1 MPLICPSTTLPE
13 GFALKLLTRLEAFTK
28 PWISPPRAE
37 SSDSL
42 VTAAVPSNVTESTF
56 TKSDF
61 PPALS
66 VRRISSQAERFAVWT
81 CTGAPI
87 TLRSMV
93 VSPLISTLYRVVTGA
108 GTPGPPDGEGP
119 ARESTASA
127 LSNMVSSSSVRAW
140 PKSRPWVF
148 ELRAPPSL
156 KLSRCQTVRAS
167 ENPRRRLGRRGHGT
181 NRKPSSVSALARRDG
196 HLSGMAVAGHL
207 EQPTRGSPLPVWSV
221 WVTPRR
227 LFGLAPT
234 GGCSAARCC
243 QERGGLLPHLFT
255 LTLWSLAL
263 PQGGLLS
270 VALSVASRRPG
281 VTWQSTRWSSDF
293 PRRGLRLPA
302 TNPFIPWRK
311 NRG

>member
-1 MPLICPSTTLPE
+1 
-13 GFALKLLTRLEAFTK
+13 
-28 PWISPPRAE
+28 
-37 SSDSL
+37 
-42 VTAAVPSNVTESTF
+42 
-56 TKSDF
+56 
-61 PPALS
+61 
-66 VRRISSQAERFAVWT
+66 
-81 CTGAPI
+81 
-87 TLRSMV
+87 
-93 VSPLISTLYRVVTGA
+93 
-108 GTPGPPDGEGP
+108 
-119 ARESTASA
+119 
-127 LSNMVSSSSVRAW
+127 
-140 PKSRPWVF
+140 
-148 ELRAPPSL
+148 
-156 KLSRCQTVRAS
+156 
-167 ENPRRRLGRRGHGT
+167 
-181 NRKPSSVSALARRDG
+181 
-196 HLSGMAVAGHL
+196 MAVAGHL

-302 TNPFIPWRK
+302 TNPFDPRCNITFVEEAAGNWQLATAKLPPACCLLPVACCLSSSPRVLLE
-311 NRG
+311 GGQAPPAP